1 MKAFDRNA
9 LVRSAMIVTRAT
21 GITYLAGL
29 VISTVTARMLGP
41 EDFGRYSYVV
51 WLSGVVVICCTNGL
65 TTTGIKFVAECLGR
79 EDALGAARVYQLL
92 RRYFLIS
99 VAVVLAGLFAA
110 LPFLEPAGWQGSLLL
125 LAAVVLLSGLPKG
138 LYLLHSS
145 VGKGYG
151 NFSVE
156 ANTTNLSGLVGV
168 VATLA
173 LAATGQPLEAY
184 LALFVLLGVG
194 HALVAIW
201 LIRRAGIRP
210 APGPVD
216 PAMVR
221 RLNVHLVWTMVL
233 VLLAMVSNRTVET
246 FLLNRTAGAEAVG
259 YFIIAATLVRGGA
272 DLLVS
277 GLTAVLLPA
286 MAHSYGQGGHGRV
299 NPILS
304 HSVRYFS
311 FFGLLLAGA
320 GVLCADLV
328 VELMY
333 GPSYAPVGGVLK
345 VMMLMA
351 GLTLSEGA
359 FNAVLITTDNQRL
372 RVVLT
377 LLAVLVAVALAFA
390 LVPRFGL
397 AGAVAG
403 HVAARVVMFATVVAI
418 TLRTTRMRLPWALLG
433 RQFAAAAAAGA
444 CAAAVMSLAPGHW
457 IGLPAAAVYG
467 VVLFVCSLAF
477 RAWREQDL
485 ALLGSLADRY
495 PRIGAALAWAGLR

>member
-1 MKAFDRNA
+1 MKAFDRGA
-9 LVRSAMIVTRAT
+9 LVRSALIVTRAT

-29 VISTVTARMLGP
+29 IISTVTARSLGP

-65 TTTGIKFVAECLGR
+65 TTTGIKFIAECLGR
-79 EDALGAARVYQLL
+79 EDALSAARVYHLL

-99 VAVVLAGLFAA
+99 VVVVLAGLLVA
-110 LPFLEPAGWQGSLLL
+110 LPFVEPAGWRGSLLL
-125 LAAVVLLSGLPKG
+125 LAVVVLLSGLPKG

-156 ANTTNLSGLVGV
+156 ANTTNLSGVLGV
-168 VATLA
+168 MATLV
-173 LAATGQPLEAY
+173 LAATGQPLEVY
-184 LALFVLLGVG
+184 LLLFVLLGFC
-194 HALVAIW
+194 HAVLALW
-201 LIRRAGIRP
+201 LIRRAGIR
-210 APGPVD
+210 ASSGLVE
-216 PAMVR
+216 PAMVG
-221 RLNVHLVWTMVL
+221 RLNVHLAWTMVL

-246 FLLNRTAGAEAVG
+246 YLLNRTAGAEAVG

-272 DLLVS
+272 DMLVS

-286 MAHSYGQGGHGRV
+286 MAHSYGQGGHERV
-299 NPILS
+299 NPILAN
-304 HSVRYFS
+304 SVRYFS
-311 FFGLLLAGA
+311 FFGLLLAGV
-320 GVLCADLV
+320 GFLCSDLV
-328 VELMY
+328 VGLMY
-333 GPSYAPVGGVLK
+333 GPKYAAVGGVLK

-377 LLAVLVAVALAFA
+377 TLAVAVAVGLAFA

-403 HVAARVVMFATVVAI
+403 HVASRVVMFATVVVI
-418 TLRTTRMRLPWALLG
+418 TLRTTGMRLPWGLLG
-433 RQFAAAAAAGA
+433 RQFAAAGVAAA
-444 CAAAVMSLAPGHW
+444 CAATMIALVHGAWM
-457 IGLPAAAVYG
+457 GLAAAIVYAL
-467 VVLFVCSLAF
+467 VLLVCSMAF
-477 RAWREQDL
+477 KAWREQDL
-485 ALLGSLADRY
+485 AMLGTLAQRY
-495 PRIGAALAWAGLR
+495 PRIGMALAWAGLR